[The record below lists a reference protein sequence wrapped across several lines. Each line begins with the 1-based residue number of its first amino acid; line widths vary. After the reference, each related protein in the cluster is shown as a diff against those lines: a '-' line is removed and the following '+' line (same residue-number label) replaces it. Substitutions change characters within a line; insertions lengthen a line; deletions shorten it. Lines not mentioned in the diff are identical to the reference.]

1 MFSCRVTSNMAASRL
16 SSLGLSCIFT
26 RESMSLCM
34 LAILAKIT
42 YPVCRGSEIM
52 LWPCMCA
59 HSCVLACLPLRRALT
74 LIFGARVRSQLLGTC
89 LLLPPLASKLRVSM
103 APRPVRMQVWMSWGQ
118 ARQFWMDNGWP
129 EHRVPDMWQAS
140 PKREVPFVGQLG
152 QRRRAGSCV
161 RDTRFGPVEVLALVD
176 ITVGAALS
184 IASDEPGNDP
194 DEQ

>member
-1 MFSCRVTSNMAASRL
+1 MR
-16 SSLGLSCIFT
+16 
-26 RESMSLCM
+26 
-34 LAILAKIT
+34 
-42 YPVCRGSEIM
+42 
-52 LWPCMCA
+52 
-59 HSCVLACLPLRRALT
+59 
-74 LIFGARVRSQLLGTC
+74 
-89 LLLPPLASKLRVSM
+89 
-103 APRPVRMQVWMSWGQ
+103 VWMSWGQ
-118 ARQFWMDNGWP
+118 ARQLWMDNGWP